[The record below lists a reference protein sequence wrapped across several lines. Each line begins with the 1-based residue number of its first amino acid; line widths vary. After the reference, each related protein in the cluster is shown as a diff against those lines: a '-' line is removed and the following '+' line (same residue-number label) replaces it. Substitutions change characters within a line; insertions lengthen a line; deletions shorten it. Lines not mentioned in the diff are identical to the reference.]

1 MWQHST
7 QVKLYTYI
15 YKTTQNTLEQDF
27 SGGFETLIAFRV
39 RSVRMFRASSLVLTG
54 CSLIIS
60 LAMKNL

>member
-7 QVKLYTYI
+7 QVKLYTCILNNSEYFGAR
-15 YKTTQNTLEQDF
+15 LF
-27 SGGFETLIAFRV
+27 GGFETLIAFRV